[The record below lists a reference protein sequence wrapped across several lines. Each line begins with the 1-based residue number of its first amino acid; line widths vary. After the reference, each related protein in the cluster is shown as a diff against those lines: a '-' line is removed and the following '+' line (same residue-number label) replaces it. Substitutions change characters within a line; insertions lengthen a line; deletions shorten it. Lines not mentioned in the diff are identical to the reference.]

1 MKTQGAKPIGSAVE
15 VTGTAAARS
24 IDSYGPPTLPLSG
37 GNMEEF
43 FATHGVAMRA
53 RRRQRLV
60 MGSKR
65 SDVIYL
71 LKSGLLVLSANGSGD
86 RRQLLAILYP
96 GDVFSMALVPPLDGV
111 AVVAMTDCK
120 LVRMRPSALDNSPSE
135 LHELEAFMRQRT
147 AELHARSILHIA
159 RLASLSS
166 ESRVAVFILELAL
179 RTGQVVN
186 DTVTCDLPLSR
197 SDIADYLSLNA
208 DTLSRIM
215 TRLKSRGAVATV
227 GRSRAIVKSV
237 KRLSEEVPIC
247 AATVALHG
255 QAELPG

>member
-1 MKTQGAKPIGSAVE
+1 
-15 VTGTAAARS
+15 
-24 IDSYGPPTLPLSG
+24 
-37 GNMEEF
+37 MEEI

-111 AVVAMTDCK
+111 GVVAMTDCE
-120 LVRMRPSALDNSPSE
+120 LVRMRPSALEDSPRE
-135 LHELEAFMRQRT
+135 LRELDAFMGQRT

-166 ESRVAVFILELAL
+166 ESRVAAFILELAL

-237 KRLSEEVPIC
+237 KRLSKEVPIC
-247 AATVALHG
+247 AATLALHG
-255 QAELPG
+255 QVGSSG